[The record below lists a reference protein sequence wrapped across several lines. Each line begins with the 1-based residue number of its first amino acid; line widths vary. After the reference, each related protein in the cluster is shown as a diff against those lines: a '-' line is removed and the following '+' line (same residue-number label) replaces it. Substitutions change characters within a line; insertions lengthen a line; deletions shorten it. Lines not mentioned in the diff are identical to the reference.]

1 MKTSFDKRLLFG
13 VAALLPLLT
22 ACNPALQ
29 WRDPPQQ
36 ARTKAV
42 CSVRALSRDCVQLT
56 EAEFRDFTRRVQP
69 EV

>member
-1 MKTSFDKRLLFG
+1 MNLLSRRRLLPG
-13 VAALLPLLT
+13 IVVVLPLLT

-36 ARTKAV
+36 ARKTLV
-42 CSVRALSRDCVQLT
+42 CSVRGVAAHCVRLTDAELRD
-56 EAEFRDFTRRVQP
+56 AIRRWQP

>member
-1 MKTSFDKRLLFG
+1 MNVIFHRSLLLG
-13 VAALLPLLT
+13 VSVLLPLLA

-36 ARTKAV
+36 ARTKLV
-42 CSVRALSRDCVQLT
+42 CSVRGFDKQCVQLT
-56 EAEFRDFTRRVQP
+56 EAELRDATRRWQP